1 MITIYIDQITKTCYN
16 FITPDKKPVFV
27 YEKSPRTAKKQF
39 INYFNLQGAK
49 NIKFE
54 RIEK

>member
-1 MITIYIDQITKTCYN
+1 MITIYVDQITKTCYN
-16 FITPDKKPVFV
+16 FITPYKKPFFV
-27 YEKSPRTAKKQF
+27 YDPDIKRAKKQF

-54 RIEK
+54 SVKK